1 MECYGESYTGDTP
14 SWTKGLI
21 PAKYEDFQ
29 QIWQSISFNDFDDL
43 FFKVQETCNLG
54 EIIFEEEHVEKTI
67 TRALQSLGFSYTSA
81 PPYEDKEAK
90 DAWWAARKT
99 AQDTL
104 DIAKIWW
111 DALKPMTS
119 PALSSGQL
127 VFNISSHGGPD
138 SAEWIDCTLYERIDV
153 DDYSE
158 YPGQKL
164 CDVVLFAYLLVDS
177 PILQESYQIPVS
189 YYVNN
194 VEIDEESVHQVTEI
208 SYEPDY

>member
-1 MECYGESYTGDTP
+1 MECHYESYTGDKP

-29 QIWQSISFNDFDDL
+29 HIWQSISFNDFDDL
-43 FFKVQETCNLG
+43 FFKVQEACNIG
-54 EIIFEEEHVEKTI
+54 ESIFEEERVETTI
-67 TRALQSLGFSYTSA
+67 NQVLHSLGFSYTLA
-81 PPYEDKEAK
+81 PPYEDK
-90 DAWWAARKT
+90 DARAAWREARKT
-99 AQDTL
+99 AKETI

-111 DALKPMTS
+111 EALTPMTS

-127 VFNISSHGGPD
+127 VFNISSHGGTD
-138 SAEWIDCTLYERIDV
+138 SAEWVDCTLYERIDV

-158 YPGQKL
+158 YPGRKL

-189 YYVNN
+189 YYVND
-194 VEIDEESVHQVTEI
+194 VEIDEDSIHQVTEI
-208 SYEPDY
+208 SY